1 MAFAIEPRYVAP
13 RRRLIEALRR
23 NGIHDERVLEAFE
36 SVPRHLFVP
45 TGVRHRA
52 YEDSALPIGSG
63 QTISQPSIH
72 ARYLQL
78 LELKGTERVLEI
90 GTGSGYQTALL
101 AKLCAQV
108 FTIERIKPLLDLAME
123 ILSELE
129 FSNIAYLAG
138 DGTLGWRAYAPYDA
152 ILVSAG
158 SPDLPEPLVSQLGEG
173 GRMLIP
179 IGPPEEQVLEMIVR
193 RGEALERQEIAPVRF
208 VPLLGAH
215 GWGADATRRPA
226 TE

>member
-1 MAFAIEPRYVAP
+1 MARAIEPQFVAP

-23 NGIHDERVLEAFE
+23 NGIEDPRVLEAFE
-36 SVPRHLFVP
+36 AVPRHLFVP

-78 LELKGTERVLEI
+78 LELKGHERVLEI

-101 AKLCAQV
+101 AYLCEQV
-108 FTIERIKPLLDLAME
+108 FTIERIAPLLEQARKL
-123 ILSELE
+123 LGELG
-129 FSNIAYLAG
+129 FHNVSYLVG
-138 DGTLGWRAYAPYDA
+138 DGTLGWREFAPYDA
-152 ILVSAG
+152 ILVSAA
-158 SPDLPEPLVSQLGEG
+158 SPAVPEPLVRQLGDG
-173 GRMLIP
+173 GKMLVP
-179 IGPPEEQVLEMIVR
+179 VGPPDEQVLLMIVR
-193 RGEALERQEIAPVRF
+193 RGEELIRREIAPVRF

-215 GWGADATRRPA
+215 GWTS
-226 TE
+226 